1 MAVRR
6 LVVANR
12 GEIAVRIFRTCTR
25 LGIESV
31 AVVAPDDRGALHAR
45 TADQVIEIASYLD
58 PAEHVRA
65 ALEAGADAVHP
76 GYGFLSENA
85 DFAEDVIA
93 AGITWVGPP
102 PAALRL
108 GGDK

>member
-12 GEIAVRIFRTCTR
+12 GEIAVRIFRTCAR
-25 LGIESV
+25 LGIESI

-45 TADQVIEIASYLD
+45 TADRTIEINSYLD
-58 PAEHVRA
+58 KEEQVSA
-65 ALEAGADAVHP
+65 ALEEGDDALHP